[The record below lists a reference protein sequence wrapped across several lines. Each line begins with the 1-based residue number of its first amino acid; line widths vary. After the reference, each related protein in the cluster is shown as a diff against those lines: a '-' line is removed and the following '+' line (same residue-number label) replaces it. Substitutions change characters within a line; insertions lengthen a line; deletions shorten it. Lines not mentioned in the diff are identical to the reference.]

1 MSHHLYSGN
10 SLLITSLSCSRYH
23 HFYILK
29 KERIN
34 LKMDYEELIH
44 DFKESES
51 TASPLWIWFAKE
63 EKSATCTMCNT
74 SIPRKDSTTG
84 GMVNH
89 LKRHHGF
96 LSKNNAWKTYEE
108 LSSLKEK
115 RLKNKRKIDPP
126 DDQKKKQPKLLQ
138 CLPQKYG
145 ANDHRL
151 ETLDSYCM

>member
-23 HFYILK
+23 HFYKLK
-29 KERIN
+29 KERTN

-115 RLKNKRKIDPP
+115 RLKNKRKIDSP

-145 ANDHRL
+145 PNDPR
-151 ETLDSYCM
+151 LDSYCM